1 MSGCNPGGATTDAG
15 MKRPRV
21 TVKLAQT
28 LDGRIATRTGHSQWI
43 SGEASRALAHE
54 LRATHDAVMVGI
66 GTVLRDD
73 PRLTV
78 RLVAG
83 RDPLRVVADSTAR
96 IPLDSHL
103 LADRPE
109 LTVIAIGELARPDRV
124 EAIRRQGAR
133 VLLARSRSDGRI
145 DLADL
150 FGRLSQLGVR
160 SVMVEGGAAIVTSL
174 LQAQLVDRV
183 VICIAPKLV
192 GAGVEAVGDL
202 GILHLDDAVGFEQ
215 VEVRQ
220 LGDDIVFDGRVA
232 APLPAVDATGSPPS
246 TER

>member
-1 MSGCNPGGATTDAG
+1 MSGCDAG
-15 MKRPRV
+15 GTTNDAGVERPWV

-54 LRATHDAVMVGI
+54 LRAAHDAVLVGI
-66 GTVLRDD
+66 GTVLRDN

-83 RDPLRVVADSTAR
+83 RDPLRIVADSAAR
-96 IPLDSHL
+96 TPLDSHL
-103 LADRPE
+103 LAERPE
-109 LTVIAIGELARPDRV
+109 LTVVAVGELAPSDRV
-124 EAIRRQGAR
+124 DTIRRRGAR
-133 VLLARSRSDGRI
+133 VLLTRSQSDGRI

-150 FGRLSQLGVR
+150 LGRLSQRGVR
-160 SVMVEGGAAIVTSL
+160 GVMVEGGAAVVTSL
-174 LQAQLVDRV
+174 LQARLVDRV

-232 APLPAVDATGSPPS
+232 APLRAANTTGSRAA
-246 TER
+246 TDR